1 MDAINSACFVAASFS
16 TRAPKHLQAAFPQ
29 CLQLK
34 GMRKEVAEL
43 LRSNK
48 QESAR
53 IRVEA
58 VIREN
63 ALLQAYDVLEL
74 FLELLAVRVQ
84 LVERSKDVPLDMTEA
99 LASLVY
105 SAQRVQARPPLHM
118 VLVAPCAAAPLSS
131 ACMLCG
137 CPFLHVRLVPPPLPC
152 HSCVLA
158 AAQDFPELLVIRAQ
172 LAGKYG
178 KEYISE
184 WSSDQMIRKWHVNE
198 NLIR

>member
-1 MDAINSACFVAASFS
+1 
-16 TRAPKHLQAAFPQ
+16 
-29 CLQLK
+29 
-34 GMRKEVAEL
+34 MRKEVAEL

-84 LVERSKDVPLDMTEA
+84 LVERSKDVPPDMIEA

-105 SAQRVQARPPLHM
+105 SAQRVQAGVPR
-118 VLVAPCAAAPLSS
+118 CT
-131 ACMLCG
+131 CCG
-137 CPFLHVRLVPPPLPC
+137 CHALILPIALPHHRIVPHAPSCPVCMARHCISPLP
-152 HSCVLA
+152 HHPL
-158 AAQDFPELLVIRAQ
+158 
-172 LAGKYG
+172 LAGPRT
-178 KEYISE
+178 SRS
-184 WSSDQMIRKWHVNE
+184 W
-198 NLIR
+198 L

>member
-1 MDAINSACFVAASFS
+1 MATDSPS
-16 TRAPKHLQAAFPQ
+16 
-29 CLQLK
+29 CLLGMPQLK

-84 LVERSKDVPLDMTEA
+84 LVERSKDVPPDMIEA

-105 SAQRVQARPPLHM
+105 SAQRVQAGCGCLLPCTNTALSPMHSRCPVYMPGIVFPHCHITPCLRAPG
-118 VLVAPCAAAPLSS
+118 LPGAGCDPCAA
-131 ACMLCG
+131 G
-137 CPFLHVRLVPPPLPC
+137 GQVRQRV
-152 HSCVLA
+152 HWRV
-158 AAQDFPELLVIRAQ
+158 EL
-172 LAGKYG
+172 
-178 KEYISE
+178 
-184 WSSDQMIRKWHVNE
+184 
-198 NLIR
+198 